1 MCLRAGRTGRPS
13 LASLSLVTS
22 NARVSG
28 CAARAH
34 AQSSHRTPT
43 AHPVPS
49 LVLTASG
56 AVSLFA
62 ALLHCPPV
70 PLHPRLLLR
79 STPSLSLSLF
89 RSFYL
94 SHPLPLPKVQHT
106 HTHTQSYTPSTTPHD
121 SRPAPCYDPNPF
133 DPSITQ
139 PDSRAAP
146 TPILSVLHHHRL
158 TDDTFPHHG
167 VSFPQAL

>member
-1 MCLRAGRTGRPS
+1 MP
-13 LASLSLVTS
+13 ASGS
-22 NARVSG
+22 NG
-28 CAARAH
+28 T
-34 AQSSHRTPT
+34 AQSSQSLPCHVECACFRLCGARARSKLTPDTHRAPG
-43 AHPVPS
+43 PVARPDGLWRGLSLLRFCIVHLSLSPS
-49 LVLTASG
+49 RV
-56 AVSLFA
+56 
-62 ALLHCPPV
+62 
-70 PLHPRLLLR
+70 LLR

-94 SHPLPLPKVQHT
+94 SHTRPLPKVQHT

-146 TPILSVLHHHRL
+146 TPILSVLHHHPL